1 MCDTG
6 PVRVAVV
13 GHVEWVQFARV
24 AQVPSPG
31 EIVHAEDWWDEPA
44 GGGAVAAVQLAR
56 LAGEADL
63 FTAFGDD
70 ELGRRAREQL
80 SAMGL
85 RVHAVDRPEPQRR
98 AFTFLDE
105 EGERTIT
112 VLGRR
117 LSPSEDDPLPW
128 ERLVGADA
136 VYFTAGDPGA
146 LRAARRAR
154 VLTATPR
161 AGEETLV
168 EGGVGLDALIG
179 SAEDPGERLA
189 PDALDPPPRLVFST
203 SGSEGGSYTGADG
216 AEGTWEAARPPGP
229 VADVYGAGDAF
240 AAGLTYALAEDRPV
254 DEAIKLA
261 ARCGAACLSGRG
273 PYEAQLRLDG
283 ADPPSGAGGEGRG

>member
-1 MCDTG
+1 MTLR

-13 GHVEWVQFARV
+13 GHVEWVQFASVER
-24 AQVPSPG
+24 VPSPG
-31 EIVHAEDWWDEPA
+31 EIVHAEEWWDEPA
-44 GGGAVAAVQLAR
+44 GGGAVAAVWLAR

-70 ELGRRAREQL
+70 EIGRRAREEL
-80 SAMGL
+80 SALGL

-98 AFTFLDE
+98 AFTFVDE

-117 LSPSEDDPLPW
+117 LAPSEDDPLPW
-128 ERLVGADA
+128 ERLEGADA
-136 VYFTAGDPGA
+136 VYFTAGDAGA

-161 AGEETLV
+161 AGEQTLV

-189 PDALDPPPRLVFST
+189 PDALDPPPRLVVST
-203 SGSEGGSYTGADG
+203 SGSDGGSYTGADG
-216 AEGTWEAARPPGP
+216 VEGSWEAARPPGP
-229 VADVYGAGDAF
+229 IADVYGAGDAF
-240 AAGLTYALAEDRPV
+240 AAGLTYGLGEGRPI
-254 DEAIKLA
+254 DAAIELA

-273 PYEAQLRLDG
+273 AYEAQLALG
-283 ADPPSGAGGEGRG
+283 GGVEPAGGGGSR

>member
-1 MCDTG
+1 M
-6 PVRVAVV
+6 RVAVV

-44 GGGAVAAVQLAR
+44 GGGAVSAVQLAR

-70 ELGRRAREQL
+70 DLGRRAREQL

-105 EGERTIT
+105 GGERTIT

-117 LSPSEDDPLPW
+117 LAPSEGDPLPW
-128 ERLVGADA
+128 ERLEGADA

-216 AEGTWEAARPPGP
+216 TEGYWEAARPPAP

-240 AAGLTYALAEDRPV
+240 AAGLTYAL
-254 DEAIKLA
+254 
-261 ARCGAACLSGRG
+261 G
-273 PYEAQLRLDG
+273 
-283 ADPPSGAGGEGRG
+283 